1 MATNR
6 QIVLDNRPDG
16 EATTSNFKLVTS
28 ETPALA
34 DGQVLVRH
42 HYLSLDPYMRGR
54 MNESKSYAASQALG
68 EVMIGGTVGEVV
80 ESRSPKFKPGDQVV
94 GMGGWQE
101 YSVVDADAPGML
113 RKVDTTHVPLSFYL
127 GAVGMP
133 GVTAWY
139 GLVKI
144 INPKPGCTVVVSAAS
159 GAVGS
164 AYAALAKARGCRVV
178 GIAGG
183 PEKCRYAV
191 EELHFDACIDYR
203 VHGDVK
209 SMSQALKQ
217 ACPDGIDGYFE
228 NVGGYIL
235 DAVLLRTNAFARI
248 AVCGMIAG
256 YDGAPLPLQNPTLIL
271 INRLTIE
278 GFIVSEHM
286 EVWPEALKE
295 LGTLVAQGKLK
306 PRESVAQG
314 LQAAPEA
321 FLGLLKGKNFGKQLV
336 KLTSG
341 DGNGCNARGFQPAAA
356 TGGHQSVQHQPAPA
370 RRGAL
375 QRAGCRSGTPEG
387 GGRVGWQRHHAKRGA
402 PGQRAPAAAAHP

>member
-1 MATNR
+1 MPSNR
-6 QIVLDNRPDG
+6 QILLDNRPEG
-16 EATTSNFKLVTS
+16 EATTGNFKLVTTD
-28 ETPALA
+28 TPALKA
-34 DGQVLVRH
+34 GEVLVRN

-54 MNESKSYAASQALG
+54 MNASKSYAASQPLG
-68 EVMIGGTVGEVV
+68 EVMIGGTVGEVA
-80 ESRSPKFKPGDQVV
+80 ESQNPKFAVGDKVV

-101 YSVVDADAPGML
+101 YSVVDGNAPGML

-144 INPKPGCTVVVSAAS
+144 IAPKPGATVVVSAAT

-164 AYAALAKARGCRVV
+164 AFAALAKARGLRVV

-191 EELHFDACIDYR
+191 DELHFDECIDYR
-203 VHGDVK
+203 QHPDVK
-209 SMSQALKQ
+209 TMSKALKD
-217 ACPDGIDGYFE
+217 ACPNGIDGYFE

-248 AVCGMIAG
+248 ALCGMIAG
-256 YDGAPLPLQNPTLIL
+256 YDGQPLPLQNPALIL
-271 INRLTIE
+271 VNRLTIE

-295 LGTLVAQGKLK
+295 LGTLVATGQLK
-306 PRESVAQG
+306 PRETIAEGIES
-314 LQAAPEA
+314 APEA

-336 KLTSG
+336 KLI
-341 DGNGCNARGFQPAAA
+341 
-356 TGGHQSVQHQPAPA
+356 
-370 RRGAL
+370 
-375 QRAGCRSGTPEG
+375 
-387 GGRVGWQRHHAKRGA
+387 
-402 PGQRAPAAAAHP
+402 